1 MIYHCSYSIAI
12 TQYVDAISDANK
24 RTDYEYLKRLEFFEN
39 FISKHY
45 HFTVD
50 ELTINKIFDIDIYD
64 LLSKYVSYLVK
75 KTDDNGHT
83 ISNTT
88 VKQRIV
94 TTKNFLEY
102 HDIEISP
109 RKFKLK
115 VKIPKGVKRNKEAQL
130 KQNDNSSHRYLS
142 SHGLS
147 FNDAFLF

>member
-1 MIYHCSYSIAI
+1 ML
-12 TQYVDAISDANK
+12 DAISDANK
-24 RTDYEYLKRLEFFEN
+24 RTGYEYLKRQFFEN

-75 KTDDNGHT
+75 KTDNNGYT

-142 SHGLS
+142 SHGQS
-147 FNDAFLF
+147 FNDIFLFQALIILT

>member
-1 MIYHCSYSIAI
+1 M
-12 TQYVDAISDANK
+12 
-24 RTDYEYLKRLEFFEN
+24 
-39 FISKHY
+39 
-45 HFTVD
+45 
-50 ELTINKIFDIDIYD
+50 FDTNIYD

-109 RKFKLK
+109 RRFKLK
-115 VKIPKGVKRNKEAQL
+115 VKIPKGVKRNKEALSKEDVVKILETCSNMKL
-130 KQNDNSSHRYLS
+130 KTFVL
-142 SHGLS
+142 
-147 FNDAFLF
+147 FLAATGARASEACSIRFVDT